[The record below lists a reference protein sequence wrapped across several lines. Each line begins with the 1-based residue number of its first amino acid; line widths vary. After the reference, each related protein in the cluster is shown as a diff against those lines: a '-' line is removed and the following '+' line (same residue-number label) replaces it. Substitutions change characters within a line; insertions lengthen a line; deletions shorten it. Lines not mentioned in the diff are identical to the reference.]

1 MPLANV
7 SPSGAPNNACGGPRA
22 PAPSMRGRRNPCQAT
37 EPYQP
42 EPGNKQT
49 CKGLHTTFSLHKKQT
64 LNKQT
69 NKTNETNKTNKQR
82 CHQMIWIGHWS
93 LILNIQDSPRQ
104 CKKRAAITPA
114 LLYVIN
120 PVLPLPSALSLGT
133 ARRREAT
140 PRMAASWLLYLALS
154 ATATD
159 AARDWFLC
167 GPQYQI
173 RPSPTADAPDWIVHH
188 SGCSKWVLHQYCCC
202 VFAMRGVPCAVR
214 ALLLGANTRVLQFDV
229 STRTVQ
235 VQFRIS
241 STLSSARSERV

>member
-1 MPLANV
+1 MVL
-7 SPSGAPNNACGGPRA
+7 
-22 PAPSMRGRRNPCQAT
+22 
-37 EPYQP
+37 
-42 EPGNKQT
+42 K
-49 CKGLHTTFSLHKKQT
+49 
-64 LNKQT
+64 
-69 NKTNETNKTNKQR
+69 
-82 CHQMIWIGHWS
+82 
-93 LILNIQDSPRQ
+93 IQDSPRQ
-104 CKKRAAITPA
+104 CKNWAAITSA
-114 LLYVIN
+114 LLYLVIN

-188 SGCSKWVLHQYCCC
+188 PGCSKWVSHQYCCC

-214 ALLLGANTRVLQFDV
+214 DLLLGANTRVLQFDV

-235 VQFRIS
+235 VQFRIP
-241 STLSSARSERV
+241 STLSGARSERV